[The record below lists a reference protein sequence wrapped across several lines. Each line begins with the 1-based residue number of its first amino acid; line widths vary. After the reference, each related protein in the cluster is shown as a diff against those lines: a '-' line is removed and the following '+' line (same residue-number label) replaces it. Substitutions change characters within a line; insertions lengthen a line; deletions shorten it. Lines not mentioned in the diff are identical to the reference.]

1 MRALLLL
8 AWPLLAWSL
17 PLPDKPH
24 PQVEFGGF
32 QPVHPGRG
40 AGPSSGFHGPSTPPL
55 QPHPNPDYSPPSPQH
70 SVPTKTI
77 YVNLPPQGAPPPLP
91 PVAAGP
97 PRKHFKIVLI
107 RAPAPPPQVQT
118 ILPPRTEH
126 KTKIYVLH
134 QRPQDEPPQVVE
146 VPHVPHDPQVYF
158 VEYDTPPTAH
168 DLQQLSSGNLN
179 GFTVTPQHP
188 DSGEYG
194 PPSSVHGLRGDLGVG
209 AGLQVAGDGLYQ
221 SNIFK
226 RQVEEEAAE
235 AAEDGEEAQ
244 PLHT

>member
-1 MRALLLL
+1 M
-8 AWPLLAWSL
+8 
-17 PLPDKPH
+17 
-24 PQVEFGGF
+24 
-32 QPVHPGRG
+32 
-40 AGPSSGFHGPSTPPL
+40 
-55 QPHPNPDYSPPSPQH
+55 
-70 SVPTKTI
+70 
-77 YVNLPPQGAPPPLP
+77 
-91 PVAAGP
+91 AAGP

-134 QRPQDEPPQVVE
+134 QRQQDEPQVVE

-179 GFTVTPQHP
+179 GFNVTPQHP
-188 DSGEYG
+188 DGGEYG
-194 PPSSVHGLRGDLGVG
+194 PSASLHSLGGDLGVG

-221 SNIFK
+221 GNVFK
-226 RQVEEEAAE
+226 RQVGEEAAE
-235 AAEDGEEAQ
+235 AAEDGEEQQ